1 MNSATGSI
9 IVLIAWGATIALV
22 YSMLG
27 GPFED
32 QRMCQTTC
40 FGMLY
45 WGAIALAVI
54 GTLVSLAQ
62 AVKSDKTLINIGA
75 SLLGLLLCAKLF
87 GVMVIGTMTG

>member
-9 IVLIAWGATIALV
+9 IVLIAWGVTIALV

-62 AVKSDKTLINIGA
+62 AYDILPDAGILKYAILLHDQPGA
-75 SLLGLLLCAKLF
+75 GR
-87 GVMVIGTMTG
+87 

>member
-1 MNSATGSI
+1 ML
-9 IVLIAWGATIALV
+9 VAWGITIALV
-22 YSMLG
+22 YNMLG

-54 GTLVSLAQ
+54 GTLISLTQ
-62 AVKSDKTLINIGA
+62 VFKSGKTLINIGM

-87 GVMVIGTMTG
+87 GVMVIGTIA